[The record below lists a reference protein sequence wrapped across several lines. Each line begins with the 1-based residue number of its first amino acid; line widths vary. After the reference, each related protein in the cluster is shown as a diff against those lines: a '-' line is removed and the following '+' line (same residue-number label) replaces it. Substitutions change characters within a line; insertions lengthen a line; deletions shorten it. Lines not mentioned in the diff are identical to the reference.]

1 MFYFQVSGLDLDV
14 EDLEEKY
21 FAENED
27 VFPITGTLCTPPP
40 KKKQTKQNKK
50 KKQMGQQYWRER
62 RGGGKPL
69 TQVFLEELVFH
80 PSPQTPA

>member
-1 MFYFQVSGLDLDV
+1 MSFQSQVRYV
-14 EDLEEKY
+14 
-21 FAENED
+21 
-27 VFPITGTLCTPPP
+27 PPP
-40 KKKQTKQNKK
+40 PPVPLKKKQTKQNKTKQK

-80 PSPQTPA
+80 PSPQTPAQPKTTVLSQA